1 MILHQIDMIKIL
13 IADDHT
19 MFREGLKRIL
29 AEYPDLVA
37 SDEASNGNEVIE
49 KVFNNDFDMVLLDIA
64 MPGMNGLEVLKQ
76 LKKEKPKMPVLVITA
91 HPEEQYAIRVMKAG
105 ASGYLMKESAPEELI
120 TAIRKIFHG
129 RKYITPSL
137 AERLAFEIEEDSQ
150 KPPHEMLSD
159 REYQVLLMIASGK
172 TVSQIGEELSLS
184 VKTVSSYRTRILE
197 KMKMKTNA
205 ELTHYVIKNNL
216 LSC

>member
-1 MILHQIDMIKIL
+1 MVRIL

-37 SDEASNGNEVIE
+37 ADEAGNGNEVIE
-49 KVFNNDFDMVLLDIA
+49 KVLNNEFNMILLDIA

-91 HPEEQYAIRVMKAG
+91 HPEEQYAVRVLKAG
-105 ASGYLMKESAPEELI
+105 ASGYLTKERAPEELI
-120 TAIRKIFHG
+120 TAIRKISQG
-129 RKYITPSL
+129 RKYITASL
-137 AERLAFEIEEDSQ
+137 AERLAFEIETDTQ
-150 KPPHEMLSD
+150 KPAHEILSD

-172 TVSQIGEELSLS
+172 TVTQIGDELFLS

-197 KMKMKTNA
+197 KMKMKSNA
-205 ELTHYVIKNNL
+205 ELTHYVIKHNL
-216 LSC
+216 LS